1 MGVNTMDNKDTILLM
16 KIGMVFM
23 LSAMVDILTQV
34 MQHPFLTILLGVT
47 SLVMF
52 HLPMILTSLKIK

>member
-1 MGVNTMDNKDTILLM
+1 MSNSDTILFMTL
-16 KIGMVFM
+16 GMVFM

-34 MQHPFLTILLGVT
+34 MPHPFLTILLGVT
-47 SLVMF
+47 GLVMF

>member
-1 MGVNTMDNKDTILLM
+1 MDNKDTILLM
-16 KIGMVFM
+16 ILGMVFM

-34 MQHPFLTILLGVT
+34 MPQPFLSIVLGVT
-47 SLVMF
+47 GLVMF